1 MDVQWYPHRI
11 ILDGKN
17 VTTLDQ
23 FVLGFSELLAPFSE
37 YVIVSGYVSIIFGRS
52 RGTEDIDIL
61 IPWMKKETFSLLFSR
76 LEKEGYYFLNAEDW
90 SGLYEMLV
98 GRMGIRAARKETVI
112 PNIEIKF
119 VKDDYDRYALDH
131 RTAVEFSGNRL
142 FISPLEL
149 QIAYKLHLG
158 SDKDIEDAVYLWDI
172 FKENLDT
179 PLLKKFMQSL
189 RVRGDDIGIVV

>member
-1 MDVQWYPHRI
+1 MDVQGYPQSI
-11 ILDGKN
+11 ILEGKN

-23 FVLGFSELLAPFSE
+23 FVIRFAEILSHCSD

-61 IPWMKKETFSLLFSR
+61 IPWMEKETFALLFSR
-76 LEKEGYYFLNAEDW
+76 LEKEGYYFLNPEDR

-98 GRMGIRAARKETVI
+98 GRMGIRAARKETII

-119 VKDDYDRYALDH
+119 AKDDYDRYALDH

-172 FKENLDT
+172 FKENLDA
-179 PLLKKFMQSL
+179 PLLRKFMQSL
-189 RVRGDDIGIVV
+189 RVRGDDVGIIV